1 MQPEAQA
8 VFATL
13 AHDTRLRAL
22 VLLQQHAELCVCELT
37 HALGASQPHISRHL
51 ALLRETGLV
60 VDRRA
65 GTWVF
70 YRLNPALPGWV
81 ARVLQETSAGVT
93 HQPPFTDDAR
103 ALDAMADR
111 PDSVRCP

>member
-22 VLLQQHAELCVCELT
+22 VLLQQHGELCVCELT

-70 YRLNPALPGWV
+70 YRLHPALPGWV
-81 ARVLQETSAGVT
+81 TRMLQETCAGVA
-93 HQPPFTDDAR
+93 HQSPFIDDAR
-103 ALDAMADR
+103 ALAAMADR
-111 PDSVRCP
+111 PDSVRCS